1 MTPSDG
7 MLAAT
12 ARSAKLAEKARTQP
26 RDPETKRFVSDA
38 RAERTVSLEDIPTML
53 NPQRRH
59 PLAWWPWIGA
69 WAVSLLVAFELGQL
83 AEAVF
88 RWRW

>member
-12 ARSAKLAEKARTQP
+12 ARRAKLAEKARTQP

-59 PLAWWPWIGA
+59 PLASCSW
-69 WAVSLLVAFELGQL
+69 SLVVFIALVAFELGQL